1 MERPFNIRQNRPIK
15 IILSLFLIV
24 SFFSCGS
31 QSPSTNN
38 SDTGSF
44 AVSLQWPE
52 DAPTLETSYSTA
64 RQAAVDCDAAGIV
77 TISFAFYDENENF
90 LIDDEWSCSL
100 HIGTVYGIP
109 AGSNR
114 HLVVTGKD
122 ASGTVLYQGEKFG
135 ITITSGETTDGGIV
149 EMMPVVVQKWAKT
162 YGGVNDEDIEAIQ
175 TLSGGGYIV
184 AARTQ
189 SFGFGDPDPEIGNTD
204 IWIFK
209 LNANGSVAWE
219 KSYGGSGSDFFGE
232 VILQTSDGG
241 YITTGYTASFG
252 DWVEVGWIL
261 KLNADGT
268 IAWQKTYG
276 DYWQEIDAIL
286 ETGDGGYLSAGHAY
300 FSETNSGDLW
310 IMKLNANGTVSWQKT
325 HSLGDDYEVTVKS
338 LIPATDG
345 GYIVAGTFDYCPDG
359 CVGSDIWIV
368 KINDNGS
375 IVWQKPYGG
384 ANDERGDDIQPTT
397 DGGYIVIGRT
407 ASFGAGMDDIWIL
420 KIAANGTI
428 AWQKTYGGA
437 FYDQGEGIVQTTDG
451 GYVAA
456 GRIGLCDP
464 NIPPYEN
471 CWDIIAF
478 KLNAVGSIVWQKT
491 YGGSDDEDTN
501 GIVATSDGGYLV
513 AGETLSFGTGSE
525 DLWILKMDS
534 DGSVGATDCG
544 LVNSIALNVA
554 DTDVTV
560 IDTDASASA
569 YDGATAD
576 TDVSPQSTSAN
587 VTTQCE

>member
-1 MERPFNIRQNRPIK
+1 MERSFNICLNRL
-15 IILSLFLIV
+15 IIIMLSLFLMIV
-24 SFFSCGS
+24 FVSCGG
-31 QSPSTNN
+31 QSSSSNN
-38 SDTGSF
+38 DNTGSY
-44 AVSLQWPE
+44 AVTLQWPK
-52 DAPTLETSYSTA
+52 DVPTMATSYSSVRPATI
-64 RQAAVDCDAAGIV
+64 DCTGAGIV
-77 TISFAFYDENENF
+77 TITFAFYDENENF

-100 HIGTVYGIP
+100 HVGTVYGIP

-122 ASGTVLYQGEKFG
+122 ASGKVLYQGEKFG
-135 ITITSGETTDGGIV
+135 ITITTGQTTNGGIV

-162 YGGVNDEDIEAIQ
+162 YGGVANEDIEAIQ
-175 TLSGGGYIV
+175 ELSGGGYIV
-184 AARTQ
+184 AGRSD
-189 SFGFGDPDPEIGNTD
+189 SFSDGGDID
-204 IWIFK
+204 IWILK
-209 LNANGSVAWE
+209 LNADGSIAWQ
-219 KSYGGSGSDFFGE
+219 KSYGGPESDFFGE
-232 VILQTSDGG
+232 VILPTSDSGF
-241 YITTGYTASFG
+241 ITTGYTASFG
-252 DWVEVGWIL
+252 DWVEVGWIF

-276 DYWQEIDAIL
+276 DYQQEIDAIL
-286 ETGDGGYLSAGHAY
+286 ETGDGGYLAAGHAY

-310 IMKLNANGTVSWQKT
+310 ILKLNANGMVSWQKT

-368 KINDNGS
+368 KINNNGS
-375 IVWQKPYGG
+375 IVWQKSYGG
-384 ANDERGDDIQPTT
+384 ANDERGDDIQSTT

-407 ASFGAGMDDIWIL
+407 ASFGAGMDDIWVL
-420 KIAANGTI
+420 KLAANGTI

-437 FYDQGEGIVQTTDG
+437 FFDQGEGIVQTTDG

-456 GRIGLCDP
+456 GRTGLCDP

-471 CWDIIAF
+471 CWDIIAL

-501 GIVATSDGGYLV
+501 GIVATSDGGYIV

-534 DGSVGATDCG
+534 NGTIGCGIGSDIGTIQVG
-544 LVNSIALNVA
+544 
-554 DTDVTV
+554 DTSVSG
-560 IDTDASASA
+560 IDTNASQSEYVRAPEA
-569 YDGATAD
+569 
-576 TDVSPQSTSAN
+576 TDVSPKSTSGEVN
-587 VTTQCE
+587 TQCE